1 MQVSEFM
8 RRGIVKAEVTDS
20 LAQAAERMRA
30 LEVSALPVF
39 NGVRMVGIITER
51 DMAHAIAERLNPDL
65 VTVFMR
71 MTPEPLAAS
80 PADTATETVL
90 MDARA
95 PYPPPAGFGLRR
107 AGRNGVSPRPARG
120 RARSLG
126 DSRLTPRHGMA
137 CQTGSWMPDSA
148 GGGKTFILCSAGRCS
163 HLVDPP

>member
-30 LEVSALPVF
+30 LEVSARPVF
-39 NGVRMVGIITER
+39 NGVSMVGIITER

-90 MDARA
+90 MMLEHRIRHLPVLDCGELVGMVSARDLLA
-95 PYPPPAGFGLRR
+95 VEREALVTPA
-107 AGRNGVSPRPARG
+107 
-120 RARSLG
+120 
-126 DSRLTPRHGMA
+126 
-137 CQTGSWMPDSA
+137 
-148 GGGKTFILCSAGRCS
+148 
-163 HLVDPP
+163 

>member
-1 MQVSEFM
+1 MPTDLIARRHLRKYRAGGSAMQVSEFM

-90 MDARA
+90 MMLEHRIRHLPVLDCGELVGMVSARDLLA
-95 PYPPPAGFGLRR
+95 VEREALVTPA
-107 AGRNGVSPRPARG
+107 
-120 RARSLG
+120 
-126 DSRLTPRHGMA
+126 
-137 CQTGSWMPDSA
+137 
-148 GGGKTFILCSAGRCS
+148 
-163 HLVDPP
+163 